1 MPKNYSQLTMSHPR
15 TFLLGIQNKS
25 SEAFQWI
32 FNFERSDFRMKKSQ
46 NSWHTLHYENASAFE
61 TQNALIVIELLPPQE
76 LCRIKPKG

>member
-32 FNFERSDFRMKKSQ
+32 FNFERSDFRMK
-46 NSWHTLHYENASAFE
+46 NH
-61 TQNALIVIELLPPQE
+61 
-76 LCRIKPKG
+76 RIPGIPFIMKMHQHLKHKML